1 MNDLGQ
7 AILDL
12 KERMDRNGA
21 VHPTDIRVLIAWL
34 EDSDMRWND
43 LARTV
48 EALRAQI

>member
-34 EDSDMRWND
+34 EDSDIRSNQN
-43 LARTV
+43 ARDI

>member
-7 AILDL
+7 AIRDL
-12 KERMDRNGA
+12 KERMDRNGR

-34 EDSDMRWND
+34 EDSDKRWNE
-43 LARTV
+43 LAQSI

>member
-34 EDSDMRWND
+34 EDSDKRSNN
-43 LARTV
+43 LARDLET
-48 EALRAQI
+48 LRASL